1 MEILVEQEFSRTARG
16 ILTIAAL
23 VIVVAGMRE
32 AASLLL
38 PFLVSAF
45 LALIC
50 AAPLF
55 WLKSKGVPSVLA
67 VLLVVLSLLGLISL
81 VGVLVGTSLNDF
93 YRALPVY
100 QEGFGRKSAEFQAWA
115 LGHGLKLPEGML
127 GDILSPAYVMR
138 FAASLLSSLGGL
150 ITDAFVILLTVVF
163 MLLEASSFP
172 VKLRAVLEDPG
183 SSFVHFSSI
192 AANINRYIAL
202 KTLVS
207 LSTGFV
213 AWIWLAVLGV
223 DFAILWGLLTFI
235 LNYIPNIGSII
246 AAIPPTLLALIQYGP
261 GTALLVIIGFVL
273 INAVLGSFLE
283 PRLMGYGLDLST
295 LVVFISLVAWQWVL
309 GPVGMLLSVPLTMTL
324 KIALESHEDTRW
336 VGVLLGSGRAIASR
350 RTDEKEALSGTDE
363 VIKAMR
369 IAKRKLEEDS

>member
-1 MEILVEQEFSRTARG
+1 VEILVEHGFSPTARG

-23 VIVVAGMRE
+23 VIIVAGMRE

-50 AAPLF
+50 AGPLF
-55 WLKSKGVPSVLA
+55 WLKGKGVPTVLA
-67 VLLVVLSLLGLISL
+67 VLLVVIVLLGLLSL

-93 YRALPVY
+93 YRALPSY
-100 QEGFGRKSAEFQAWA
+100 QAGFGQKIAEFREWFEKQ
-115 LGHGLKLPEGML
+115 GVELPEG
-127 GDILSPAYVMR
+127 ILSDTFSPGSIMR

-150 ITDAFVILLTVVF
+150 ITNAFVILLTVVF

-172 VKLRAVLEDPG
+172 VKLRAVLTDPG
-183 SSFVHFSSI
+183 SSLVHFSTI

-207 LSTGFV
+207 LTTGFV
-213 AWIWLAVLGV
+213 AWIWLTILGV
-223 DFAILWGLLTFI
+223 DFAILWGLLTFM

-261 GTALLVIIGFVL
+261 VTALLVLIGYVVT
-273 INAVLGSFLE
+273 NALLGSLLE

-295 LVVFISLVAWQWVL
+295 LVVFLSLVTWQWVF

-324 KIALESHEDTRW
+324 KIALESHEETRW
-336 VGVLLGSGRAIASR
+336 VGVLLGSGKSLSSQLAEEEDLSS
-350 RTDEKEALSGTDE
+350 TDEILD
-363 VIKAMR
+363 AMKQ
-369 IAKRKLEEDS
+369 AKRNPGNDS

>member
-1 MEILVEQEFSRTARG
+1 MVVEQHEFSRTARG
-16 ILTIAAL
+16 ILTLAAL
-23 VIVVAGMRE
+23 VIIVAGMRE

-55 WLKSKGVPSVLA
+55 WLKGKGVPSVVA
-67 VLLVVLSLLGLISL
+67 VLLVVLVLLSLISL

-93 YRALPVY
+93 YRALPTY
-100 QEGFGRKSAEFQAWA
+100 QESFGRKSVEFQDWM
-115 LGHGLKLPEGML
+115 GRQGVELPSGIL
-127 GDILSPAYVMR
+127 SDILSPGSVMR

-150 ITDAFVILLTVVF
+150 ITNAFVILLTVVF

-172 VKLRAVLEDPG
+172 IKLRTVLTDPG
-183 SSFVHFSSI
+183 SSLVHFSTI
-192 AANINRYIAL
+192 AANVNRYIAL

-207 LSTGFV
+207 LTTGFV
-213 AWIWLAVLGV
+213 AWIWLAILGV

-246 AAIPPTLLALIQYGP
+246 AAIPPTLLALIQFGP
-261 GTALLVIIGFVL
+261 GTALLVLIGYVV
-273 INAVLGSFLE
+273 INAVLGSILE

-336 VGVLLGSGRAIASR
+336 VGLLLGSGKSIATRQADNEETFS
-350 RTDEKEALSGTDE
+350 ATDE
-363 VIKAMR
+363 VLK
-369 IAKRKLEEDS
+369 KDLKKDT

>member
-1 MEILVEQEFSRTARG
+1 
-16 ILTIAAL
+16 
-23 VIVVAGMRE
+23 MRE

-67 VLLVVLSLLGLISL
+67 VLLVVLALLGMMSL

-93 YRALPVY
+93 YRALPSY
-100 QEGFGRKSAEFQAWA
+100 QEGFARKSAEFQDWVSKQ
-115 LGHGLKLPEGML
+115 GLELPKG
-127 GDILSPAYVMR
+127 ILSETFSPGSVMR
-138 FAASLLSSLGGL
+138 FAASLLSSIGGL
-150 ITDAFVILLTVVF
+150 ITNAFVILLTVVF

-172 VKLRAVLEDPG
+172 VKLRAILLDPG
-183 SSFVHFSSI
+183 SSLVHFSTI

-207 LSTGFV
+207 LTTGFV
-213 AWIWLAVLGV
+213 AWIWLTILGV

-261 GTALLVIIGFVL
+261 GTALLVIIGFVVA
-273 INAVLGSFLE
+273 NAVLGSLIE

-295 LVVFISLVAWQWVL
+295 LVVFISLVTWQWIL

-336 VGVLLGSGRAIASR
+336 VGVLLGSGKSVAALKVD
-350 RTDEKEALSGTDE
+350 DEGKLSSTGE
-363 VIKAMR
+363 VMKAMKV
-369 IAKRKLEEDS
+369 AKKQMEEDSTDD